1 MNLRWS
7 EQACR
12 QLAEIY
18 RYIALD
24 KPEAA
29 RSVIEKIINAA
40 ERLLLHPAMGRPGR
54 VTGTSELIHPP
65 FVIVYAQD
73 GDVLDIRSVLHGRQ
87 RR

>member
-1 MNLRWS
+1 MNLHWS
-7 EQACR
+7 EQACS
-12 QLAEIY
+12 QLSEIY
-18 RYIALD
+18 RYTALD

-29 RSVIEKIINAA
+29 RAAIEKIIDAA

-54 VTGTSELIHPP
+54 VAGTRELIHPP

-73 GDVLDIRSVLHGRQ
+73 GDVIDVRTVFHGRQ